1 MPKYYE
7 FQLYAVSAQALPSR
21 VLRPPS
27 LNYFGLLGPTG
38 TGFGQLVY
46 LVPEVL
52 LEPRDWLDLELV
64 LSGSQKDDGRGPTVD
79 VQAIET
85 DGQGDQLDISLTE
98 LPKAASDDAKGDA
111 DPASK
116 VQPQEKHPRSSR
128 YQDDWEDGVTY
139 EALLSTDLHQ
149 NTRYRMRLLNRD
161 AAMTARASLKLVV
174 TERYE
179 GSKTGNDAQILPK
192 SFGEVM
198 RVKPKVPGLKE
209 SAFIQGSN
217 AVMQAF
223 KVAALQPFVPKSQKV
238 YQGVFRTGAGTDDS
252 FMPSLPF
259 TVSEESAQLYV

>member
-98 LPKAASDDAKGDA
+98 LPKTAGDDAKGDA

-116 VQPQEKHPRSSR
+116 VQPQEKRPRSSR

-161 AAMTARASLKLVV
+161 AAMTARA
-174 TERYE
+174 
-179 GSKTGNDAQILPK
+179 
-192 SFGEVM
+192 
-198 RVKPKVPGLKE
+198 
-209 SAFIQGSN
+209 
-217 AVMQAF
+217 
-223 KVAALQPFVPKSQKV
+223 
-238 YQGVFRTGAGTDDS
+238 
-252 FMPSLPF
+252 
-259 TVSEESAQLYV
+259 

>member
-98 LPKAASDDAKGDA
+98 LPKTASDGAKGDA

-116 VQPQEKHPRSSR
+116 GIHHLNIR
-128 YQDDWEDGVTY
+128 YHWWYIFTLIFIMRCFFA
-139 EALLSTDLHQ
+139 ALLP
-149 NTRYRMRLLNRD
+149 NCMYYIVLLY
-161 AAMTARASLKLVV
+161 S
-174 TERYE
+174 
-179 GSKTGNDAQILPK
+179 I
-192 SFGEVM
+192 
-198 RVKPKVPGLKE
+198 
-209 SAFIQGSN
+209 
-217 AVMQAF
+217 
-223 KVAALQPFVPKSQKV
+223 
-238 YQGVFRTGAGTDDS
+238 
-252 FMPSLPF
+252 
-259 TVSEESAQLYV
+259 

>member
-1 MPKYYE
+1 M
-7 FQLYAVSAQALPSR
+7 
-21 VLRPPS
+21 
-27 LNYFGLLGPTG
+27 
-38 TGFGQLVY
+38 
-46 LVPEVL
+46 
-52 LEPRDWLDLELV
+52 
-64 LSGSQKDDGRGPTVD
+64 D
-79 VQAIET
+79 VQAIEM
-85 DGQGDQLDISLTE
+85 DGEGEQLDISLTE
-98 LPKAASDDAKGDA
+98 LPKAAGEEATGDA
-111 DPASK
+111 GPASK

-139 EALLSTDLHQ
+139 EALLSTDLHK

-179 GSKTGNDAQILPK
+179 GSKTSNDAQILPK

-238 YQGVFRTGAGTDDS
+238 Y
-252 FMPSLPF
+252 
-259 TVSEESAQLYV
+259 

>member
-1 MPKYYE
+1 MLPKYYE
-7 FQLYAVSAQALPSR
+7 FQLYAVSAQTLPSR

-79 VQAIET
+79 VQAIEM
-85 DGQGDQLDISLTE
+85 DGEGEQLDISLTE
-98 LPKAASDDAKGDA
+98 LPKAAGEEAKGDA

-116 VQPQEKHPRSSR
+116 VQPQEKRARSSR

-161 AAMTARASLKLVV
+161 AAMTARATLKLVV

-192 SFGEVM
+192 SFDEVM

-209 SAFIQGSN
+209 SAFI
-217 AVMQAF
+217 
-223 KVAALQPFVPKSQKV
+223 
-238 YQGVFRTGAGTDDS
+238 
-252 FMPSLPF
+252 
-259 TVSEESAQLYV
+259 